1 MSHPPAHRSVSPEF
15 IWAAPAPP
23 PSPPSTDWFR
33 QEQDGRRGR
42 RRNSWR
48 RPGRPPSRVC
58 HASRWAVA
66 VHGAHG
72 GRQTSAPAPDT
83 ARAAVSGTYLPTR
96 VPAGRPAAFNLTT
109 SAHTLHVRSV
119 LFTCTRRGTPGR
131 RTRPRRRQP
140 SSCIRGSSLY
150 LAIAYVRTWRIRQP
164 AIASMGAHVIW
175 AVMAG
180 DTDRGP
186 WARSGWQR
194 RAGVGEPTGA
204 ETAGDDGGRGVP
216 PVSGPWATRG
226 PAAGFHAVRHGAKNN
241 TVLQRKS
248 INQSQPNPD
257 ARQSACLPHNNCI
270 INQHTPSYYSIMSIL
285 SFWLQVVYD

>member
-1 MSHPPAHRSVSPEF
+1 MHVCLTRRPIYRCHQSLFGPHPRRPHHHEAPIDFGRSRTD
-15 IWAAPAPP
+15 AAAAETVGAGRAGRHPGSATPRGGPLPCTARMAADKHPRRPLTPRAPP
-23 PSPPSTDWFR
+23 C
-33 QEQDGRRGR
+33 
-42 RRNSWR
+42 
-48 RPGRPPSRVC
+48 RVRTC
-58 HASRWAVA
+58 L
-66 VHGAHG
+66 
-72 GRQTSAPAPDT
+72 
-83 ARAAVSGTYLPTR
+83 RAY
-96 VPAGRPAAFNLTT
+96 RPAAFNLTT

-270 INQHTPSYYSIMSIL
+270 INQHTPSYYSTMSIL